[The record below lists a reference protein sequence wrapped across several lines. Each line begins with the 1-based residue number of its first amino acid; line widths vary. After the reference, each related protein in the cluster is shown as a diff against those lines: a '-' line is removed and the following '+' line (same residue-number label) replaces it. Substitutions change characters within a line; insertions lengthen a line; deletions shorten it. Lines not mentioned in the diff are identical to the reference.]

1 MCWVCNAFPARRRRS
16 EQFGIVHKGHQHDQ
30 HVRCVRWQ
38 LDAPIIGQSL
48 GFTIQTLDRA
58 VRRARPERHH
68 RALARRRS
76 PDTAA
81 CVQRLPLP
89 EEQLIGR
96 LKSKI
101 TNSVGDV
108 KEDFPRILCRW
119 PPCCRPQA
127 WILIDRVIYRCNVS
141 RRSRRRAVG
150 DASCRITDLAASMSP
165 CPRSS
170 PFYYWHG
177 IEDGE
182 LCEFYS
188 VVDPP
193 APQIRSRPVSSCP
206 GPLAGPLQDP
216 GSSLRRKRVC
226 APHEQRK
233 RSTCGQTG

>member
-1 MCWVCNAFPARRRRS
+1 MCWACNAFPARRRRS

-127 WILIDRVIYRCNVS
+127 WILIDRVIYPLQREPPIAETSGRGRVLPHN
-141 RRSRRRAVG
+141 RSRGVNVTVPALFAFLLLARNRRRGAV
-150 DASCRITDLAASMSP
+150 
-165 CPRSS
+165 
-170 PFYYWHG
+170 
-177 IEDGE
+177 
-182 LCEFYS
+182 
-188 VVDPP
+188 
-193 APQIRSRPVSSCP
+193 
-206 GPLAGPLQDP
+206 
-216 GSSLRRKRVC
+216 
-226 APHEQRK
+226 
-233 RSTCGQTG
+233 